1 MTKKFEKISG
11 QKGID
16 QGISFKI
23 GFESLLKLEK
33 STLFEDFWDTKVMEV
48 PIIHFFLFFEC
59 RDIGT

>member
-1 MTKKFEKISG
+1 MVTKKFEKISG

-33 STLFEDFWDTKVMEV
+33 SL
-48 PIIHFFLFFEC
+48 PFLRIF
-59 RDIGT
+59 GTQKSWKSL